1 MLERLFR
8 YPKLLLTAFLGAT
21 LALGWQAQHFEIN
34 ASADTLV
41 ADDNIHYLESREVS
55 QRFAPEEFLLLVYQ
69 PDDGKIFS
77 QQSQEA
83 LQSLADKLNA
93 LERVKSVRTILNV
106 PLLSQIE
113 GLSAEIDPEQYTQ
126 SSLNLSA
133 KELARVFRD
142 HPVYEGLIINPEQ
155 NASAIQ
161 VLFKADSKLRG
172 LETRELALKQKAL
185 QSALSESEQE
195 ELAQLEA
202 EIEPLLTELR
212 EQRNREVKQILAL
225 IKPYEKEARIYLGGL
240 QVLGYELISIITRD
254 LLLFGSAI
262 AVSICVMLWLLF
274 RSLRW
279 VLVPMACCASSV
291 AITLGLFGL
300 LELKATVISSSFVA
314 LQLILTLAIVIHL
327 IVQYR
332 ETALEKPG
340 ADQHDLVLTSL
351 RRKLAPCFYAGLTT
365 SVGFASLLFSGI
377 QPVISFGWM
386 MVIAMAISIACSL
399 LLMPAINLLLPKQET
414 PTRNSVFRWF
424 INRCH
429 WLATHQTGSLY
440 LVCTLIAAALAFGL
454 ARLDVENSFINY
466 FDKET
471 RIYKELRYVDQ
482 TFGGS
487 TPLDIIY
494 SIPEERQTDTPTLSA
509 QTVQTLQQL
518 QHAIEQLPAVGTTLS
533 VVNFTELAKQ
543 INDHKPLTEYELTAL
558 YRTLDRTVRE
568 DLVGAFYS
576 PDTQQLRIST
586 RIQDSTENLNRKALL
601 DDIRARI
608 NNLGID
614 PDTVKLTGLFVLYQ
628 QLLEQ
633 LFSTQILT
641 LGVVFAALG
650 AMFLIIFRSLKIA
663 VIALIPNALTALAI
677 LGLMGWLSV
686 PLDFMTITTAAI
698 AVGIAVDDTIHYVH
712 RYQEEQNRN
721 EPIRR
726 THEAIGYALLYTS
739 IIVISGFSLL
749 LFSDFTPSVMFGLFT
764 ALAMAVAMI
773 TDLTLLPALLERFVR
788 KTR

>member
-1 MLERLFR
+1 MLDRLFR
-8 YPKLLLTAFLGAT
+8 HPKLLLAVFLGAT
-21 LALGWQAQHFEIN
+21 LALGWQARHFEIN
-34 ASADTLV
+34 ASADTLI
-41 ADDNIHYLESREVS
+41 ADDNIHFLESRDVA

-77 QQSQEA
+77 EQSQKA
-83 LQSLADKLNA
+83 IQALADKLSA
-93 LERVKSVRTILNV
+93 LERVATVRTILNV
-106 PLLSQIE
+106 PLLSQMD
-113 GLSAEIDPEQYTQ
+113 GLSAEIDPDQYTQ
-126 SSLNLSA
+126 SSLNLPA
-133 KELARVFRD
+133 QKLAEIFRD

-161 VLFKADSKLRG
+161 LLFKENANLRKL
-172 LETRELALKQKAL
+172 ESRELALKQKAL
-185 QSALSESEQE
+185 QSELSATEQK

-202 EIEPLLTELR
+202 DIEPLLSELR
-212 EQRNREVKQILAL
+212 EQRNSEVQQILAL
-225 IKPYEKEARIYLGGL
+225 IKPYEKNADIYLGGL
-240 QVLGYELISIITRD
+240 QVLGYELISIIKRD

-262 AVSICVMLWLLF
+262 AVSISVMLLLLF

-279 VLVPMACCASSV
+279 VLVPMVCCASSV

-300 LELKATVISSSFVA
+300 MGLKATVISSSFVA

-332 ETALEKPG
+332 ETEQEQPNANQRE
-340 ADQHDLVLTSL
+340 LVLTSL
-351 RRKLAPCFYAGLTT
+351 KRKLAPCFYAGLTT
-365 SVGFASLLFSGI
+365 SVGFASLLLSGI

-414 PTRNSVFRWF
+414 PSRNSLFRWF

-429 WLATHQTGSLY
+429 WLATQRAGSLY
-440 LVCTLIAAALAFGL
+440 LVCTLLAVGLTFGL
-454 ARLDVENSFINY
+454 VRLDVENSFINY
-466 FDKET
+466 FDKGT

-494 SIPEERQTDTPTLSA
+494 SIPQVQQADTPTLSA

-518 QHAIEQLPAVGTTLS
+518 QHAIEQHHAVGTTLS

-543 INDHKPLTEYELTAL
+543 INDGKPLTEYELTAL
-558 YRTLDRTVRE
+558 YRTLDRSVRE
-568 DLVGAFYS
+568 DLVGAFFS

-586 RIQDSTENLNRKALL
+586 RIQDSTENLDRKALL
-601 DDIRARI
+601 QDIKTSIAD
-608 NNLGID
+608 LGID
-614 PDTVKLTGLFVLYQ
+614 TEAVQITGLFVLYQ

-633 LFSTQILT
+633 LFNSQILT
-641 LGVVFAALG
+641 LGAVFAALG
-650 AMFLIIFRSLKIA
+650 AMFLMIFRSLKVAI
-663 VIALIPNALTALAI
+663 IALIPNALTALAI
-677 LGLMGWLSV
+677 LGLMGWLGV

-712 RYQEEQNRN
+712 RYREEQHSD
-721 EPIRR
+721 EPTRR
-726 THEAIGYALLYTS
+726 THDAIGYALLYTS
-739 IIVISGFSLL
+739 IIVICGFSLL

-773 TDLTLLPALLERFVR
+773 TDLTLLPAMLERFVR
-788 KTR
+788 KAR